1 MYEGLLES
9 EGYVSPEAMVFRTI
23 QISQQHQEAAFS
35 QLGFGVVVCN
45 VSYDVFSKG
54 VVSANAEA
62 LETGHAKGVS
72 IGGVCNI
79 GLCALVIVF
88 SPCAPAACI
97 LSLSTLIGQADY
109 IAVVIKILINSFA
122 NIDVTNIIIVCQQ
135 TNRPSDT

>member
-23 QISQQHQEAAFS
+23 QIISSARNLFS

-45 VSYDVFSKG
+45 VCYDVFSKG

-79 GLCALVIVF
+79 GLCALVIV
-88 SPCAPAACI
+88 
-97 LSLSTLIGQADY
+97 LSLIH
-109 IAVVIKILINSFA
+109 I
-122 NIDVTNIIIVCQQ
+122 
-135 TNRPSDT
+135 